1 MDKPEQR
8 QHSRLLHQ
16 RCRRQHESQ
25 TGESPNEDKIRF
37 DIAGTEFARMDGKT
51 FHLVAP
57 GSGLY
62 IGNNAGMN
70 DDSTNNV
77 NTFVG
82 HVTGVLNTSGGN
94 NSFFGFSAGNFNSTG
109 SSNTFPGK
117 EAGNF
122 NTEVEH
128 FNNFVKKQVETSPV
142 KFRRKA

>member
-1 MDKPEQR
+1 
-8 QHSRLLHQ
+8 
-16 RCRRQHESQ
+16 
-25 TGESPNEDKIRF
+25 
-37 DIAGTEFARMDGKT
+37 MDGKT